1 MPITTMRV
9 FYAKTA
15 RAKYISHL
23 DTMRTVTRA
32 LRRSGLPLW
41 YTEGFN
47 PHLYITFALPLSL
60 GYEGLRESFDIRLIR
75 EMDGDA
81 LAKKIAAVL
90 PIGFQVLAAAPPVM
104 EPGDIAW
111 ADYAIRLL
119 YGEGDR
125 AHVREQFETFN
136 RQPVIDVLKKTKK
149 GEKTVDIRPLVEN
162 IATEWT
168 DEGVRLELR
177 CAAGNTVNINPT
189 LYLKAFYAWCGRE
202 PEGVRVARTAIFDAN
217 LREFR

>member
-1 MPITTMRV
+1 MRV

-75 EMDGDA
+75 EMDADT

-90 PIGFQVLAAAPPVM
+90 PMGFQVLAAAPPVM
-104 EPGDIAW
+104 EPGEIAW

-119 YGEGDR
+119 YKKEEQEP
-125 AHVREQFETFN
+125 VREQFEAFN
-136 RQPVIDVLKKTKK
+136 RQPVIEVLKKTKK
-149 GEKTVDIRPLVEN
+149 GEKTVDIRPLVQN
-162 IATEWT
+162 LATEWT
-168 DEGVRLELR
+168 DEGVHLKLR
-177 CAAGNTVNINPT
+177 CAAGNTLNINPT
-189 LYLKAFYAWCGRE
+189 LYLKAFYAWSNRE
-202 PEGVRVARTAIFDAN
+202 PEGVRVARIGIFEEN